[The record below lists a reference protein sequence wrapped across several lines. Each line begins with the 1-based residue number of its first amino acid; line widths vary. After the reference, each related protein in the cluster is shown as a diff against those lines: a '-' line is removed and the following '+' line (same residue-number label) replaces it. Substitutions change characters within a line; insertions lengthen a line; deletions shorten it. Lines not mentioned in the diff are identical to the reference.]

1 MEWIRES
8 YERTKIIKL
17 LEENSMLFDISL
29 SNFFDMSPHAR
40 KNIAKRN
47 KWDYIKLKSF
57 CTVKETFNKIKK
69 LPTKWKKNVNDSFF
83 KGLILKMFK
92 KKTLTTQ
99 N

>member
-57 CTVKETFNKIKK
+57 CTVKETFSKIKK
-69 LPTKWKKNVNDSFF
+69 LPTKWKKNVND
-83 KGLILKMFK
+83 
-92 KKTLTTQ
+92 TD
-99 N
+99 